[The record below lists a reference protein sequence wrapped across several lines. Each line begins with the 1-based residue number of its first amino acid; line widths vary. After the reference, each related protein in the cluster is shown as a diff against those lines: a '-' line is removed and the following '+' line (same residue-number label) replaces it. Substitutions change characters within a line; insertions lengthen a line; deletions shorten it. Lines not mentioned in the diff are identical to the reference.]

1 MRRCVLLLA
10 LALVACGGPDRETFV
25 RDANAACRDRA
36 AGQEAL
42 GAVDRDEMLPAVT
55 VLYEQELERLRAL
68 EPTDED
74 AARHADWVRGVGG
87 RGRRLAPTTPTDP
100 SDRAVRTRVLE
111 RFHRAARIAGQLGAS
126 APGAIA

>member
-1 MRRCVLLLA
+1 LLA

-42 GAVDRDEMLPAVT
+42 GAVDQAEMLPAVT
-55 VLYEQELERLRAL
+55 LLYEQELERLRAL

-74 AARHADWVRGVGG
+74 KARHAEWVRASRAVVVAW
-87 RGRRLAPTTPTDP
+87 REAVADP
-100 SDRAVRTRVLE
+100 DDRAARRRVLE
-111 RFHRAARIAGQLGAS
+111 RFDAAARIAGRLGLTDCDS
-126 APGAIA
+126 